1 MILNARTVDRFVLV
15 RGGLFILQTRGWRGM
30 CKEKDPGQVLV
41 SKREVEIDHFKLTSI
56 SSINV
61 GSEVTD
67 RE

>member
-15 RGGLFILQTRGWRGM
+15 RGGLFILQTRRWRGM